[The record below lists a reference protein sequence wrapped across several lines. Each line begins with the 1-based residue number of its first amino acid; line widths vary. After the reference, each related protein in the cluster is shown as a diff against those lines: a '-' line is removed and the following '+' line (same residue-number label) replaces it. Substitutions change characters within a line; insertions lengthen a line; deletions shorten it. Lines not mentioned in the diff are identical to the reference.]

1 MAIRIAWD
9 RTPVSV
15 HGNKDELQ
23 MLLNHLRDKHDF
35 RKHSIIMPDRESD
48 DEAVFFLYA
57 ACDPRWIAEVM

>member
-23 MLLNHLRDKHDF
+23 LLLNHRRDNHDF
-35 RKHSIIMPDRESD
+35 RKHSIIMPDRAND
-48 DEAVFFLYA
+48 DAAVFLLYGP
-57 ACDPRWIAEVM
+57 CDTH